1 MIIHRLA
8 ALLTIPLLVAS
19 AARAAPPDY
28 ATWLGG
34 TSQDIAYGAATAPD
48 GTLVIAGRT
57 TGITFPFTPGGP
69 ITPVATFSSQP
80 FVARVNRTVAGSAGI
95 LFADYLGGTGGD
107 GGGEARAVTVDGA
120 GYIYVVGWTQTW
132 TLPVVGGFATAPSDH
147 NNGFL
152 VKLAPDGKTILY
164 STYIG
169 GGHNVDEMDAVVVD
183 DSGIATIA
191 GHSASSNF
199 PIKSGFAGASQNGLF
214 DAVIL
219 RIDTTKT
226 GAASLL
232 WSTAYGGSGDD
243 TPAASIVLLKG
254 DDLPGKKGEGYEV
267 YDKAT
272 AFANIEGVSGQQS
285 TVTSLRVFGYLIG
298 ALVIGVFFYVLT
310 LQKIPQIGVLKA
322 IGASNLFVFR
332 QILLQ
337 VVGISLIGLAIS
349 VPLAMLTDAG
359 LRRLPDAVPIAFTTG
374 TFVTTAALLLVTS
387 IVGTAFSAR
396 QVIKVDPIIALG
408 QQQ

>member
-1 MIIHRLA
+1 MIGLLEIRRRKVQF
-8 ALLTIPLLVAS
+8 ALIALIVTLISYLVLMING
-19 AARAAPPDY
+19 
-28 ATWLGG
+28 LGVG
-34 TSQDIAYGAATAPD
+34 
-48 GTLVIAGRT
+48 LNVL
-57 TGITFPFTPGGP
+57 
-69 ITPVATFSSQP
+69 
-80 FVARVNRTVAGSAGI
+80 AGSALKNFDADAIAYSDRAGI
-95 LFADYLGGTGGD
+95 SVIRSELSQETVNAIGKTPGAEESAAIGYVAANYRRDDGKVNSAAFLGYDPGTIGEPKTTGGRALTAEDRD
-107 GGGEARAVTVDGA
+107 GMLADSSFLKAAGLDVGDQVEITIRLERRTFTIVGEIDEGAFFFQPAV
-120 GYIYVVGWTQTW
+120 YVLRPTW
-132 TLPVVGGFATAPSDH
+132 
-147 NNGFL
+147 
-152 VKLAPDGKTILY
+152 
-164 STYIG
+164 
-169 GGHNVDEMDAVVVD
+169 DAM
-183 DSGIATIA
+183 
-191 GHSASSNF
+191 
-199 PIKSGFAGASQNGLF
+199 K
-214 DAVIL
+214 
-219 RIDTTKT
+219 
-226 GAASLL
+226 
-232 WSTAYGGSGDD
+232 YGGSGDD

-359 LRRLPDAVPIAFTTG
+359 LRRLPDAVPIAFTSG